1 MKPLPLPVRLA
12 AGIVALAVEQA
23 RDLPRLVV
31 EFPVTAVSQALQAS
45 MRVQQKVTEVAIK
58 GDRALGSLRPVEEKP
73 SWATF
78 DEDEPRT
85 NGSVT
90 ELRRGAR
97 PAAAPRTRPPGARVT
112 ETPAGPPTRPAG
124 VRVTEPPAPGTVPKA
139 PAAAA
144 PAKDTDGAPARAVEQ
159 APEKPAIEAGP
170 TPSPST
176 APPAIEPT
184 PARTSTPVP
193 VVREKPVPGTPKK
206 PSTGGP
212 AALPE
217 YPGLTIPQL
226 RAKLRT
232 LKPAD
237 LRALLEWE
245 QAHEAR
251 PPFVTMLSNRIT
263 TVTEA

>member
-78 DEDEPRT
+78 DEDEPST
-85 NGSVT
+85 NGNGNGTVT
-90 ELRRGAR
+90 ALR
-97 PAAAPRTRPPGARVT
+97 PQPRTRPPGTRVT
-112 ETPAGPPTRPAG
+112 QTPPAPTRPTTGTTTASPTAP
-124 VRVTEPPAPGTVPKA
+124 VAKSPATKA
-139 PAAAA
+139 A
-144 PAKDTDGAPARAVEQ
+144 
-159 APEKPAIEAGP
+159 APEKPAPEKPASEKPAAPETGTG
-170 TPSPST
+170 TPPR
-176 APPAIEPT
+176 P
-184 PARTSTPVP
+184 RTSQPVT
-193 VVREKPVPGTPKK
+193 VSREAKPAPAAKAPAADV
-206 PSTGGP
+206 P

-217 YPGLTIPQL
+217 YPGLSIPQL

-232 LKPAD
+232 LSLGD
-237 LRALLEWE
+237 LRVLLAWE

-263 TVTEA
+263 TVS

>member
-12 AGIVALAVEQA
+12 AGLVALAVEQA

-78 DEDEPRT
+78 DEDEPPLHR
-85 NGSVT
+85 NGTSVVT
-90 ELRRGAR
+90 ELR
-97 PAAAPRTRPPGARVT
+97 PHSPPRTRPPGAR
-112 ETPAGPPTRPAG
+112 G
-124 VRVTEPPAPGTVPKA
+124 TEPPAAPPPVPAA
-139 PAAAA
+139 PAAAEPPAAEPRAPRTARPVTVSREKAA
-144 PAKDTDGAPARAVEQ
+144 PASKAAKADV
-159 APEKPAIEAGP
+159 
-170 TPSPST
+170 
-176 APPAIEPT
+176 
-184 PARTSTPVP
+184 
-193 VVREKPVPGTPKK
+193 
-206 PSTGGP
+206 P

-217 YPGLTIPQL
+217 YPRLSIPQL

-232 LKPAD
+232 LSLGD
-237 LRALLEWE
+237 LRVLLAWE

-263 TVTEA
+263 TVTGG